1 MKIGIFHGYELSGS
15 GSNQATQYLARAL
28 ACAGHEV
35 HVLCREPN
43 PASIDFLDKAIQWD
57 NFGQFKI
64 LFETEGNKKG
74 ACILHQLPLPPVNA
88 VYITD
93 TQRPGNVKAF
103 SELTD
108 KELQTYHC
116 FVVNSLKSV
125 LKAHPVDILHNNHL
139 VYQPV
144 AAAEVCE
151 ELGIPY
157 IIYPRGSAIEYT
169 IRHDKRYQEL
179 ARDPI
184 LKADGLIVGNNE
196 VRDRITNLYP
206 DHHDKIL
213 LKTEIVGIGVDTSL
227 FSPVEIQQRKQSIE
241 KIYQH
246 APFKGKSPELSQELY
261 SRLDKGEIGAVT
273 DYQNAYQIKQPD
285 SNLID
290 KLQKIPWESNILV
303 FVGATIVGKGL
314 QAIIVALP
322 FILKNHPETHLVIVG
337 SGVSRELFEALVYS
351 IATENETLLDTLVDK
366 GYDLDPI
373 ELSGPWSDV
382 KFFLSENKNKSELF
396 ANGSTLLEH
405 VHFLG
410 RLDHDLLRCV
420 FPCCNVGFFPSIVP
434 EAYANVLFE
443 ALSNGVFPM
452 ASYFSGLACGLD
464 ALVPFLGQDLV
475 DMMKISIDDA
485 TRIPGLIRGLSRV
498 LSDNKI
504 EVISPKLR
512 KIAVENFD
520 WEIRAQQM
528 VVAYSKFISRREN

>member
-35 HVLCREPN
+35 HILCREPN

-103 SELTD
+103 SALTD
-108 KELQTYHC
+108 KELKEYHR
-116 FVVNSLKSV
+116 FVVNSLQSV
-125 LKAHPVDILHNNHL
+125 LEAHPI
-139 VYQPV
+139 
-144 AAAEVCE
+144 E
-151 ELGIPY
+151 IY

-206 DHHDKIL
+206 DYHDKIL

-241 KIYQH
+241 KIYRH

-322 FILKNHPETHLVIVG
+322 FILKTHPDTHLVVVG
-337 SGVSRELFEALVYS
+337 SGVSRELFEALVYA

-382 KFFLSENKNKSELF
+382 KSFLSENKNRTELF

-420 FPCCNVGFFPSIVP
+420 FPCSTVGFFPSIVP

-464 ALVPFLGQDLV
+464 ALVPFLGQELV

-485 TRIPGLIRGLSRV
+485 TRIPGLIRGLSRI
-498 LSDNKI
+498 LSDKKI
-504 EVISPKLR
+504 EAVSPKLR

-528 VVAYSKFISRREN
+528 VVAYSKFISS

>member
-15 GSNQATQYLARAL
+15 GSNQATRYLARAL
-28 ACAGHEV
+28 ACTGHEV
-35 HVLCREPN
+35 HVLCREPR

-64 LFETEGNKKG
+64 LFEKEGNKKG

-103 SELTD
+103 SALTD
-108 KELQTYHC
+108 KELKEYHR
-116 FVVNSLKSV
+116 FVVNSLQSV
-125 LKAHPVDILHNNHL
+125 LKAHPVDILHNNHI

-151 ELGIPY
+151 GLGIPF

-169 IRHDKRYQEL
+169 IRHDKRYLEL

-196 VRDRITNLYP
+196 VRDRIINLYP
-206 DHHDKIL
+206 DHRDEIL
-213 LKTEIVGIGVDTSL
+213 SKTEIVGIGVDTSL
-227 FSPVEIQQRKQSIE
+227 FLPVEIQQRKQSIE
-241 KIYQH
+241 KIYRYT
-246 APFKGKSPELSQELY
+246 PFNGKSPELSQELY
-261 SRLDKGEIGAVT
+261 SRLDEGEINAVN

-285 SNLID
+285 SNLVD
-290 KLQKIPWESNILV
+290 KLQKIPWESKILV

-314 QAIIVALP
+314 QTIIVALP
-322 FILKNHPETHLVIVG
+322 FILKKHPDTHLVVVG
-337 SGVSRELFEALVYS
+337 SGVSRELFEALVYA
-351 IATENETLLDTLVDK
+351 IAKKNETLLDTLVEK

-382 KFFLSENKNKSELF
+382 KSFLSDNNNKTELF

-410 RLDHDLLRCV
+410 HLDHDLLRYV
-420 FPCCNVGFFPSIVP
+420 FPCSNVGFFPSIVP

-443 ALSNGVFPM
+443 SLSNGVFPM

-464 ALVPFLGQDLV
+464 ELVPFLGQELV

-485 TRIPGLIRGLSRV
+485 ARIPGLIKSLSRI
-498 LSDNKI
+498 LSNKDI
-504 EVISPKLR
+504 EAISPKLR
-512 KIAVENFD
+512 MIAVENFD
-520 WEIRAQQM
+520 WEIRAPQM
-528 VVAYSKFISRREN
+528 VAAYSKFISI